1 MAALVMKSVCMSLR
15 MRPGVI
21 SSIRSLST
29 FTTFNAQ
36 PHPSLLLPL
45 LPPTNYKLNA
55 VQQSLVFETGIN
67 YVEMDDSQLPLNQI
81 EELKCPPTE
90 SFNNEPLQA
99 IKRTYQPSVL
109 RRKRKHGFRTR
120 RVSISGRKVL
130 KRRFNK
136 GRWRMSL

>member
-1 MAALVMKSVCMSLR
+1 MNALMKN
-15 MRPGVI
+15 P
-21 SSIRSLST
+21 
-29 FTTFNAQ
+29 
-36 PHPSLLLPL
+36 
-45 LPPTNYKLNA
+45 
-55 VQQSLVFETGIN
+55 LVFETGVNRVQI
-67 YVEMDDSQLPLNQI
+67 DDFLPQLDQI
-81 EELKCPPTE
+81 GELECPTE
-90 SFNNEPLQA
+90 NLNEPLQA

>member
-1 MAALVMKSVCMSLR
+1 MAAMLVKNALQLSLR
-15 MRPGVI
+15 ARPCVSGVRALSSI
-21 SSIRSLST
+21 SSSSFSSPSIL
-29 FTTFNAQ
+29 
-36 PHPSLLLPL
+36 PHPAVLMLNTHRSALVQTPL
-45 LPPTNYKLNA
+45 I
-55 VQQSLVFETGIN
+55 FETGVSRVQI
-67 YVEMDDSQLPLNQI
+67 DDFLPQI
-81 EELKCPPTE
+81 GELECPTE
-90 SFNNEPLQA
+90 TLNEPLQA

>member
-1 MAALVMKSVCMSLR
+1 MAAMLVKNALQLSLR
-15 MRPGVI
+15 ARPGASGVRALSSI
-21 SSIRSLST
+21 SSSIFSSPSSL
-29 FTTFNAQ
+29 
-36 PHPSLLLPL
+36 PHPAVLV
-45 LPPTNYKLNA
+45 LNTHRNA
-55 VQQSLVFETGIN
+55 MVQTPLVFETGVSRVQI
-67 YVEMDDSQLPLNQI
+67 DDFLPQI
-81 EELKCPPTE
+81 GELECPTE
-90 SFNNEPLQA
+90 TLNEPLQA